1 MTWDMCRHVSDFL
14 LDSFPQVLE
23 LLQPVLLT
31 LLPVD
36 GGQGRR
42 GQRELGE
49 PLRVHRRR
57 RSSRGVAHYH
67 RWLPLGGDHMM
78 VTRVMVTGWLSTRRQ
93 TGSAKSN
100 EDQESSENVPQAAVS
115 LSSRLHIIAFL
126 SNTIS
131 SRILCKY
138 CTDSVSQ
145 STCIDTERKM
155 WLQLSAKIIG
165 NQVRS
170 S

>member
-1 MTWDMCRHVSDFL
+1 MVSSHDISSLMTWDMCRHVSDFL

-23 LLQPVLLT
+23 LLQPMLLT

-36 GGQGRR
+36 WGQRR
-42 GQRELGE
+42 HCQRELGE
-49 PLRVHRRR
+49 PLRLHRRR
-57 RSSRGVAHYH
+57 RGPRGVADYH

-78 VTRVMVTGWLSTRRQ
+78 VTRVMVTGWLSTRWLTR
-93 TGSAKSN
+93 SAKRKWGSGKLW
-100 EDQESSENVPQAAVS
+100 ECAAGCSSSPQ
-115 LSSRLHIIAFL
+115 LHIIAFL

-145 STCIDTERKM
+145 ST
-155 WLQLSAKIIG
+155 
-165 NQVRS
+165 
-170 S
+170 